1 MKYIRVRKDKHN
13 IKHFNV
19 QIRLAGERPIYN
31 SFYSKT
37 AAEKFVRQILVSSD
51 QGKLLHHQDKKSFE
65 ELARIYL
72 NEVAINY
79 SPSNEQATVYVVNRM
94 IKDLPPH
101 PIKLDILNYRDRLK
115 TVKALDT
122 VRKRITTIR
131 LIYQHAIN
139 EKLFSINDPTVGIK
153 TPYYNNERSR
163 RPSFHEL
170 KLLCKY
176 SSPRMWSYIR
186 LAIQTCMRRG
196 ELLNNN
202 KKIKKV
208 KGGYLL
214 TLIEHKTYKKV
225 GERVIPISK
234 KSKKL
239 FDKVTHIKTETFK
252 TEWRRLLD
260 TAKIKNLRFHDL
272 RHEGISRLFEK
283 EWTIQ
288 EVALISGHRSWSS
301 LKRYTNLKEE
311 IILKKF

>member
-72 NEVAINY
+72 NEVATNY

>member
-1 MKYIRVRKDKHN
+1 
-13 IKHFNV
+13 
-19 QIRLAGERPIYN
+19 
-31 SFYSKT
+31 
-37 AAEKFVRQILVSSD
+37 
-51 QGKLLHHQDKKSFE
+51 LLHHQDKKSFE

-72 NEVAINY
+72 NEVATNY

>member
-115 TVKALDT
+115 SVKALDT